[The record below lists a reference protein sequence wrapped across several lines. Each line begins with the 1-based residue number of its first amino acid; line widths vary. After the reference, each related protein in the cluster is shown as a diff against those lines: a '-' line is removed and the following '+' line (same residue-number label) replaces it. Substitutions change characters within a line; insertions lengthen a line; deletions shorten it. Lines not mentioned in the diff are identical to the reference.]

1 MQESAAREGGA
12 EAAVRADGGCI
23 VGALRG
29 GKAGGGKAAGSNP
42 ALRMGERRSRAQP
55 AWRYVQSTLTVPP
68 ERAAS

>member
-1 MQESAAREGGA
+1 MQKPTAREASAA
-12 EAAVRADGGCI
+12 AAVRADGGCI